1 MILNSRETA
10 IAGVMTAYTAYDMLR
25 FNRQRKVEFFEA
37 QNKMSADSLEAARL
51 AYMRGDATDEQ
62 ISQVE
67 EANARAEGIK
77 MPSILSA
84 PKPLG
89 KKKEEES
96 GAVPEGQTAA
106 AEAEASSSGKWSLFS
121 FGSKKTEQGEDERQ
135 QQPPKTLEEKRA
147 MLESARS
154 AFEKEKENQRNGGP
168 LDRIGTEDAATQPK
182 DVEQPKK
189 KGWLW

>member
-1 MILNSRETA
+1 MIPNSRETA

-96 GAVPEGQTAA
+96 GAASEGQTAA
-106 AEAEASSSGKWSLFS
+106 AEASSPGKWSLFS
-121 FGSKKTEQGEDERQ
+121 FGSKKPEQAEDERQ

-154 AFEKEKENQRNGGP
+154 AFEKEKENQKNGGP
-168 LDRIGTEDAATQPK
+168 LDRIGTEDTATQPK
-182 DVEQPKK
+182 DVELPKK

>member
-1 MILNSRETA
+1 MTPNSCETA

-25 FNRQRKVEFFEA
+25 FNRQRKAEFSEA
-37 QNKMSADSLEAARL
+37 QNMMAADSLEAARL

-67 EANARAEGIK
+67 QANARAEGIK
-77 MPSILSA
+77 LPSILSA

-89 KKKEEES
+89 KKRDEEAAPES
-96 GAVPEGQTAA
+96 ETAA
-106 AEAEASSSGKWSLFS
+106 AEAPSSGKWSLFS
-121 FGSKKTEQGEDERQ
+121 FGSKKTEKGDDEQQ

-168 LDRIGTEDAATQPK
+168 LDRIGTEDTATPPK